1 MSKCDPRTIS
11 VLSSSCSPC
20 WYIWW
25 FSVVLS
31 SCSRSLHWS
40 WSLTKPCNNQLLA
53 PREATA
59 PHDHSTSSW
68 LIPLSIPVSKT
79 PSWSLS
85 HRRPDM
91 LWRLSVSGTGLCG
104 DEVLWEINQG
114 LRLIPHSTLSPPP
127 PSGLQLL
134 FIDYIS
140 HSTPQFLKDS
150 KTHTPQVVRIGHY
163 TSSRRILVT
172 LSEVTLQIIQMW
184 SWAPGCGSFCKHI
197 EVDLKRDRGAIS
209 LFWFIGP
216 PCGESW

>member
-91 LWRLSVSGTGLCG
+91 SWRLSVSGTGLCG

-127 PSGLQLL
+127 HLDYSCCLL
-134 FIDYIS
+134 TTFHIQH
-140 HSTPQFLKDS
+140 HSSLRTQKL
-150 KTHTPQVVRIGHY
+150 THHRWW
-163 TSSRRILVT
+163 
-172 LSEVTLQIIQMW
+172 E
-184 SWAPGCGSFCKHI
+184 
-197 EVDLKRDRGAIS
+197 
-209 LFWFIGP
+209 
-216 PCGESW
+216 